1 MFDSHNLEDAATAAA
16 GGGLA
21 GAGDTARISLQD
33 FVVHRGEYRAQ

>member
-1 MFDSHNLEDAATAAA
+1 MFDSHNLEDAAAA